1 MPLYLDEGELV
12 SIPKVGRRGYFID
25 ADGTLKEL
33 KSDGSKAAVGGI
45 SLGPAALAL
54 ARAQQLCGTGIT
66 KVFGSDFDNDQWY
79 RFIQVNTGA
88 PAVLATERGGVL
100 NLPTGAGASS
110 FAVVYPHGT
119 TVVHF
124 DNPATSKWYVRAR
137 IKFTTA
143 VDAQA
148 QLYMGFATAG
158 GGAPL
163 LNLGLLG
170 NLSTGFISGST
181 TNNAGAV
188 QASFT
193 STVAFETTAYHVAES
208 WSDSINIGFA
218 WDGAALFSTPVAN
231 IGTNPVTPTVVAGNG
246 TTAAN
251 RAVQV
256 DYLYTC
262 MGDP

>member
-1 MPLYLDEGELV
+1 MAYID
-12 SIPKVGRRGYFID
+12 IPPST
-25 ADGTLKEL
+25 A
-33 KSDGSKAAVGGI
+33 GSTGSASVAF
-45 SLGPAALAL
+45 
-54 ARAQQLCGTGIT
+54 ARAQSLLGTTIT
-66 KVFGSDFDNDQWY
+66 KVFGTDFDNDQWY
-79 RFIQVNTGA
+79 RFVQVNTGA
-88 PAVLATERGGVL
+88 PAVLATERGGVI
-100 NLPTGAGASS
+100 NLPTAAGASS

-124 DNPATSKWYVRAR
+124 DNPSTSKWYVTSR

-193 STVAFETTAYHVAES
+193 STVAFETTNYHVGEA
-208 WSDSINIGFA
+208 WSNGTTISFA
-218 WDGAALFSTPVAN
+218 WDRTILSTTGVAN

-262 MGDP
+262 MADP